1 MQSSLLSLDGSL
13 TQKAQA
19 CPLLRYADQSTIH
32 EFLGRTDHILGVV
45 GYGAER
51 PGALPPTHPFVA
63 APLLPAY
70 GGPAFEIWTAP
81 SPTRPCQIGRILGAC
96 SGEFA
101 FGGVQLEE
109 NGGAALED
117 VVGKAYDEIF
127 NFLEKTGFHE
137 PIRFWNYLTAI
148 TEDEQGLER
157 YRRFNIGR
165 HGVFLA
171 RLRQPV
177 PPAASCLGALHG
189 TSMIYF
195 LAARTPARAIENP
208 RQVSAYAYPPVYGPQ
223 SPSFSRAGLHVQD
236 GAETLFI
243 SGTASIVGHETRH
256 QDNLHGQIAETIE
269 NLRALIANSGQGISP
284 VQPQDWALKI
294 YLRDPLYHE
303 AVETALTV
311 AFGAGSQRLY
321 LHADICRPD
330 LLIEIEAL
338 QHAAIGI

>member
-1 MQSSLLSLDGSL
+1 MQR
-13 TQKAQA
+13 AQA
-19 CPLLRYADQSTIH
+19 PLKLRYADQSTTY
-32 EFLGRTDHILGVV
+32 ELLVRTDHILGVV
-45 GYGAER
+45 GYGTER
-51 PGALPPTHPFVA
+51 PDALPPACPFVA
-63 APLLPAY
+63 APLLPLY
-70 GGPAFEIWTAP
+70 GGPVFEIWTAA
-81 SPTRPCQIGRILGAC
+81 SPTRPCQIGQIFGAC
-96 SGEFA
+96 SGELV

-109 NGGAALED
+109 GGGAALED

-157 YRRFNIGR
+157 YKRFNIGR
-165 HGVFLA
+165 HGAFLT
-171 RLRQPV
+171 RLRQAV
-177 PPAASCLGALHG
+177 PPAASCLGAHEG
-189 TSMIYF
+189 ASMIYF

-223 SPSFSRAGLHVQD
+223 SPSFSRAGLHAQD

-256 QDNLHGQIAETIE
+256 HGDLHGQVAETIE
-269 NLRALIANSGQGISP
+269 NLRALVANSGRNISLVP
-284 VQPQDWALKI
+284 SEDWALKI

-303 AVETALTV
+303 AVETALTA

-321 LHADICRPD
+321 LHADICRSD